1 MANENVVKFFKM
13 VKGDQSIQEQLAN
26 AENEEAAIKKAV
38 QLAQEHG
45 LTFVAS
51 DFSAY
56 MSEIPPPNRE
66 LNDAELSAVA
76 GGLPP
81 NSVSA
86 ANAKA
91 VRCAGSGFWC
101 YIYM

>member
-1 MANENVVKFFKM
+1 MANENLVKFFEM
-13 VKGDQSIQEQLAN
+13 VKSNQSIQNEIVN
-26 AENEEAAIKKAV
+26 AVNEEEAIKKAM

-45 LTFVAS
+45 LSFTAV
-51 DFSAY
+51 DFSTY
-56 MSEIPPPNRE
+56 MSEIPSPNRE
-66 LNDAELSAVA
+66 LSDVELSSVA